1 MGTNR
6 SVAAV
11 ITESRQALARDSA
24 EGLSGRIRMQQRD
37 GEFGV
42 EVFKISGE
50 LGKTQVH
57 QSMEL
62 IKPCDQLLHQALL

>member
-1 MGTNR
+1 M
-6 SVAAV
+6 AAV

-24 EGLSGRIRMQQRD
+24 AGLHGRILMQQRD

-42 EVFKISGE
+42 EVFELSGE
-50 LGKTQVH
+50 LGKTPVH

-62 IKPCDQLLHQALL
+62 IKPRDQLLHQALP